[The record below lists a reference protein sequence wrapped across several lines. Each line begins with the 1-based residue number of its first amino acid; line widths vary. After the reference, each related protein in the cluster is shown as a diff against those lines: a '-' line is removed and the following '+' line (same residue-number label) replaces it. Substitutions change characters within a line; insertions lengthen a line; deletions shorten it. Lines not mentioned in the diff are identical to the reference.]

1 MYTSCDDSHYVAF
14 CTSLL
19 GAAEGHCH
27 HVQDSMGRTP
37 LHVAASRG
45 CLETCALFVR
55 TCNRNLNSV
64 DYFGQTALDNANM
77 LGEKAIAA
85 LLESNGGLQG
95 DHHCVSPQHQETLHQ
110 IMNEQQNRKLRWR
123 EEVLSLLPERKVV
136 ESAKLVNSALEWFVV
151 VCLPETVCAFV
162 ANAAASYF
170 VCRDVHVTKIMQ
182 PTTFHNGVRSES
194 VQVAHRNMQLML
206 ASLQQI
212 MASNADVKANGT
224 VELQLKT
231 AAASLIAQFSEVLEM
246 LQNPTHEFQSTQS
259 FLMRVVHSEI
269 PNSINASIK
278 QIGEVC

>member
-1 MYTSCDDSHYVAF
+1 
-14 CTSLL
+14 
-19 GAAEGHCH
+19 
-27 HVQDSMGRTP
+27 MGRTP

-55 TCNRNLNSV
+55 TCKSNLNSV

-95 DHHCVSPQHQETLHQ
+95 NHNSPQHQETLHQ

-123 EEVLSLLPERKVV
+123 EEVQSLLPERKVV
-136 ESAKLVNSALEWFVV
+136 ESATLVNSALEWFVV
-151 VCLPETVCAFV
+151 VCLPATVCAFI

-170 VCRDVHVTKIMQ
+170 VCRDVHVKIMQ

-212 MASNADVKANGT
+212 MASNTTDMKANSS

-231 AAASLIAQFSEVLEM
+231 AAASLIGQFSEVLEM